1 MGIGSAHKRLR
12 RHRLLVYLDSIF
24 EVIHSVDP
32 DLTRVS
38 FEVCSA
44 AQQKTKN
51 PGVFYFV
58 SDIALQLS
66 RKTTK

>member
-1 MGIGSAHKRLR
+1 MGIGSARKRLH
-12 RHRLLVYLDSIF
+12 RHRLLVYLESIF
-24 EVIHSVDP
+24 EVVHSVDT

-38 FEVCSA
+38 FKVCSA

-58 SDIALQLS
+58 SDIALRFS